1 MDQQPQASSLF
12 RGNER
17 TQSGEQGE
25 STISQE
31 VPTPAAVARD
41 FIERFWNEGDSACI
55 AQYLT
60 DDYLD
65 HAYEPGNADGLLAMA
80 ERLRTAFPD
89 QRSTVESVTAEG
101 DRVVV
106 RLRMKGTHLGT
117 FRGKAATGLPIDAKL
132 YREYR
137 VANGRIAEHW
147 ALFDTATLLRQI
159 GAELNEQPACR
170 VNGAPGLE

>member
-1 MDQQPQASSLF
+1 MKQQSQALSSF
-12 RGNER
+12 
-17 TQSGEQGE
+17 GENE
-25 STISQE
+25 STRQGSANSAE
-31 VPTPAAVARD
+31 VALD
-41 FIERFWNEGDSACI
+41 FIERFWNEGDTASI
-55 AQYLT
+55 SLYLT
-60 DDYLD
+60 DDYVD
-65 HAYEPGNADGLLAMA
+65 HAYEPGHMEGLLAMA

-89 QRSTVESVTAEG
+89 QRSTVESVTTEG

-137 VANGRIAEHW
+137 VADGRIAEHW

-170 VNGAPGLE
+170 IDGAPAQK

>member
-1 MDQQPQASSLF
+1 MKHQPQSSNF
-12 RGNER
+12 
-17 TQSGEQGE
+17 SGEGAVPQK
-25 STISQE
+25 
-31 VPTPAAVARD
+31 VPTTAEVALD
-41 FIERFWNEGDSACI
+41 FIERFWNGGDSDCVALLL
-55 AQYLT
+55 A
-60 DDYLD
+60 DDYVD

-89 QRSTVESVTAEG
+89 QRSTVECATTEG

-106 RLRMKGTHLGT
+106 RLRMRGTHLGT
-117 FRGKAATGLPIDAKL
+117 FRGKVATGLPIDARL

-147 ALFDTATLLRQI
+147 ALFDTASLLRQI

-170 VNGAPGLE
+170 VNGARELE

>member
-1 MDQQPQASSLF
+1 MNQQPKALSSF
-12 RGNER
+12 RENELA
-17 TQSGEQGE
+17 QLGEQGE
-25 STISQE
+25 RTNSEGI
-31 VPTPAAVARD
+31 PTPAAIARD
-41 FIERFWNEGDSACI
+41 FIERFWNEGDSACV

-65 HAYEPGNADGLLAMA
+65 HAYEPDNADGLLAMA

-89 QRSTVESVTAEG
+89 QRSTVESVTAEA

-147 ALFDTATLLRQI
+147 ALFDTAALLRQI
-159 GAELNEQPACR
+159 GAELSEQPACR
-170 VNGAPGLE
+170 VNGAPAVE